1 MDPIILSKLQV
12 SDLCQVEQ
20 LMEET
25 AQKLKDYEE
34 VSEIIQELKSNESFN
49 KFLESVSRI
58 ERLERQKRLL
68 EKFRELEE
76 ISTECQKTKDP
87 DRSYSLYEKLQ
98 NFTAASDY
106 MEELRSTRVAY
117 IKQELSSVFS
127 NKLEKLLE
135 DMGWPFQSRGE
146 IIGMHPHFKELFL
159 ETFQRLANLDSL
171 ESSLDTLCKP
181 IEKRI
186 TYHFFSDKESNRIEK
201 PEWLFGYTL
210 KCFSLHFEF
219 CYSCLENDL
228 LENLAYLKQ
237 FILNRLINKV
247 KQRVQAD
254 LNQLVDLPEK
264 NKLLLHYIDEVI
276 KFDWNCQETFRFC
289 PNLLELF
296 TVPKVF
302 ELWQEIDIKYLQSE
316 FFNIFTEDSWEA
328 QWISGYK
335 FNNIRSVLMLYNTL
349 ASRYSQI
356 FNEEVRASLLQKLQ
370 NWLFPMVV
378 QTHEDQF
385 NNLKHSLLHI
395 ESNPELWKELSAKFS
410 ALNQNLV
417 SLQQFLLTLDSEFPK
432 LHLEINILKTE
443 VIKKL
448 VNLVMITV
456 EDVIKDYTRRNAWFE
471 PNQLKV
477 KTVKKC
483 IEKLKEATAP
493 EVFAKVVNFTVQHT
507 KEAFLKEMKGKKLKG
522 LFDNLMTDLRSLFK
536 VIPDKEN
543 TLEAL
548 QSSLEEICDF
558 TK

>member
-1 MDPIILSKLQV
+1 
-12 SDLCQVEQ
+12 
-20 LMEET
+20 
-25 AQKLKDYEE
+25 
-34 VSEIIQELKSNESFN
+34 
-49 KFLESVSRI
+49 
-58 ERLERQKRLL
+58 
-68 EKFRELEE
+68 
-76 ISTECQKTKDP
+76 
-87 DRSYSLYEKLQ
+87 
-98 NFTAASDY
+98 
-106 MEELRSTRVAY
+106 
-117 IKQELSSVFS
+117 
-127 NKLEKLLE
+127 
-135 DMGWPFQSRGE
+135 
-146 IIGMHPHFKELFL
+146 
-159 ETFQRLANLDSL
+159 
-171 ESSLDTLCKP
+171 
-181 IEKRI
+181 
-186 TYHFFSDKESNRIEK
+186 
-201 PEWLFGYTL
+201 
-210 KCFSLHFEF
+210 
-219 CYSCLENDL
+219 
-228 LENLAYLKQ
+228 
-237 FILNRLINKV
+237 
-247 KQRVQAD
+247 
-254 LNQLVDLPEK
+254 
-264 NKLLLHYIDEVI
+264 
-276 KFDWNCQETFRFC
+276 
-289 PNLLELF
+289 
-296 TVPKVF
+296 
-302 ELWQEIDIKYLQSE
+302 
-316 FFNIFTEDSWEA
+316 
-328 QWISGYK
+328 
-335 FNNIRSVLMLYNTL
+335 MLYNTL

-417 SLQQFLLTLDSEFPK
+417 SLQQFILTLDSELPK